1 MLFWPS
7 YHVLH
12 GLWGLC
18 GPQVT
23 SSRVLCRLC
32 CRFCQLVVFHV
43 DVDAFL
49 RLNMFDSFLV
59 CYFIAMCICVVLVGP
74 LFSLFHFVFPRF
86 ASLRFASLDWSVLLL
101 SSLCFVLLRLASLLV
116 CLFGILVLP
125 SPLSTSLS
133 PAGWSYR
140 YNEKIMNTNRNTKKM
155 LKLWTTDILSVQM
168 AS

>member
-12 GLWGLC
+12 GFWGLC
-18 GPQVT
+18 GPQVS

-32 CRFCQLVVFHV
+32 CRSCQLVVYHV

-74 LFSLFHFVFPRF
+74 LFCLFRF
-86 ASLRFASLDWSVLLL
+86 AFLRFAWLDWSVLLL
-101 SSLCFVLLRLASLLV
+101 SSLCFVLLRLASLLN
-116 CLFGILVLP
+116 CLFGILILP

-140 YNEKIMNTNRNTKKM
+140 YNEKTINTNRNTKK
-155 LKLWTTDILSVQM
+155 T
-168 AS
+168 